1 MEAQGAVLSVWDAV
15 CQADVMIGGSRR
27 ESKGFPAAAERCP
40 LRQTG
45 FLQPWEA
52 GGRQNP
58 VESGFPLDKYKAVC

>member
-15 CQADVMIGGSRR
+15 CQTDVMIGGLEE
-27 ESKGFPAAAERCP
+27 ESKGFSAAAERCP

-45 FLQPWEA
+45 FLQPWEEI
-52 GGRQNP
+52 GRQNP

>member
-1 MEAQGAVLSVWDAV
+1 MGGAERIGHPQVGCPV
-15 CQADVMIGGSRR
+15 DVMIGGSRR

-45 FLQPWEA
+45 FLQPWEEI
-52 GGRQNP
+52 GRQNP